1 MEEAAARRERLKA
14 LKAAAALA
22 GDGGDAAAADGGGGD
37 GEPQE
42 PEKPTLKFRNYVV
55 KDKQRI
61 EHEQVAPAQ
70 VPKLEEPVVEQRPE
84 DADEE
89 ELLASVA
96 PKKANFDLKRELQP
110 KLDKLERRTLR
121 ALVEIMQQEERRRLE
136 EEGGVAD

>member
-22 GDGGDAAAADGGGGD
+22 GDGAAGDAGPA
-37 GEPQE
+37 GEEHEQQE
-42 PEKPTLKFRNYVV
+42 PEKPVLKFRNYVV
-55 KDKQRI
+55 KDSKHI

-70 VPKLEEPVVEQRPE
+70 VPKAEEPVVEQRPE
-84 DADEE
+84 DAGEE

-96 PKKANFDLKRELQP
+96 PKKANWDLKREVQP

-121 ALVEIMQQEERRRLE
+121 ALVEIMQQEERRRIE